1 MNVFIFILVI
11 IITTLY
17 LVCYAWGH
25 MTRSKFTND
34 DDVQFIDENDN
45 VIEIPNFLTNSQ
57 CDKLI
62 KSTKGNLISSYIAN
76 QADQTVNMKN
86 DKETRISEQAW
97 ISDKDN
103 SIAKLISEKVAKMTN
118 TNILDQEP
126 LQVVK
131 YKPGGFFAGHYD
143 SFDPTELNTTLEYG
157 GYRYA
162 TILVYLND
170 NYTGGE
176 TFFPKLNKVVKPEK
190 GKAVIFYN
198 IKNGKINE
206 SSYHGGNT
214 VHTGEKW
221 ICNKWIKFT

>member
-1 MNVFIFILVI
+1 V
-11 IITTLY
+11 
-17 LVCYAWGH
+17 
-25 MTRSKFTND
+25 
-34 DDVQFIDENDN
+34 
-45 VIEIPNFLTNSQ
+45 EIPHFLTESQ

-62 KSTKGNLISSYIAN
+62 KSATGHLINSNVAN
-76 QADQTVNMKN
+76 QTDQKLNILN
-86 DKETRISEQAW
+86 DKQTRISEQAW
-97 ISDKDN
+97 IEDKDN
-103 SIAKLISEKVAKMTN
+103 SIAKLISKKVAKMTN
-118 TNILDQEP
+118 TDILDQEP

-131 YKPGGFFAGHYD
+131 YKPGGFFSGHYD
-143 SFDPTELNTTLEYG
+143 SFDPEKTKTVPQEAIKYS

-221 ICNKWIKFT
+221 ICNKWIQFT